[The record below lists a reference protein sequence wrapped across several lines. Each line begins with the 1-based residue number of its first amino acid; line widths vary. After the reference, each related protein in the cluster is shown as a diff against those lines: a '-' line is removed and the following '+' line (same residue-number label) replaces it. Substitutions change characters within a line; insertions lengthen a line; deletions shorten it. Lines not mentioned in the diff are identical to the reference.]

1 MNHNEFFKALRD
13 GQLLPVY
20 LFAGEE
26 EYVKDSALQ
35 QLEEAVIDPAL
46 REVNRSLLDASATAE
61 EICSQCETIPF
72 MGEKRLVIVQN
83 STFLTKSEG
92 KSENEERL
100 LAYLE
105 SPADFTILVFCCTA
119 PDKRRKLFKALQK
132 YSVDFSPLSSAELIR
147 WIEKTLKVRG
157 LSIEKNDAL
166 FLTEYTDPRP
176 EALYT
181 ELEKLS
187 CYVKEGQVKRDDILA
202 AVTPSK
208 EYNMF
213 KMTDAIVERDT
224 SRALTLLSGMLMQ
237 KEEPIYILGA
247 ISRQYRQ
254 LLHIKLLQQEKA
266 QRQEI
271 LTTLGIRDFVLTRL
285 QRTCEKRSEKELKQA
300 VDLCYEA
307 DAGLKTGRQLP
318 CVALHRLILKLCTL

>member
-1 MNHNEFFKALRD
+1 MNHTEFFKTLRD
-13 GQLLPVY
+13 GQLFPVY

-26 EYVKDSALQ
+26 EYVKASALR
-35 QLEEAVIDPAL
+35 QLEAAVIDPAL
-46 REVNRSLLDASATAE
+46 REVNLTLLGAAATAE

-105 SPADFTILVFCCTA
+105 SPADFTVLVFCCTA

-132 YSVDFSPLSSAELIR
+132 YSVDFSPLSNAELVR
-147 WIEKTLKVRG
+147 WIEKTLKADG
-157 LSIEKNDAL
+157 LSIEKNDAF

-176 EALYT
+176 EALCT

-187 CYVKEGQVKRDDILA
+187 CYVKEGQVKSEDILA
-202 AVTPSK
+202 AVTPCK

-213 KMTDAIVERDT
+213 KMTDAVIERDT
-224 SRALTLLSGMLMQ
+224 QQALMLLSGMLMQ

-254 LLHIKLLQQEKA
+254 LLRLKLLQQEKA
-266 QRQEI
+266 QKQEI
-271 LTTLGIRDFVLTRL
+271 IAALGIRDFVFTRL
-285 QRTCEKRSEKELKQA
+285 QRTCEKLSEQKLKQA

-307 DAGLKTGRQLP
+307 DEGLKTGKQLP
-318 CVALHRLILKLCTL
+318 AVALHRLILKLCTL